1 MISYNIVVGD
11 TLTRVFIRI
20 FGLSSSSLLA
30 KRDVVIG
37 LATFLVSLPLC
48 LYRDIAKLA
57 KVSLFS
63 LVCVG
68 FIMFTIFIKFF
79 MLYNV
84 VYVFIQFI
92 FYWSTVQDLYS

>member
-11 TLTRVFIRI
+11 TLTRVFVRV
-20 FGLSSSSLLA
+20 FSLSSTSWLA
-30 KRDVVIG
+30 QREVVIG

-68 FIMFTIFIKFF
+68 FILLTIFVKFF
-79 MLYNV
+79 MLYS
-84 VYVFIQFI
+84 YV
-92 FYWSTVQDLYS
+92 

>member
-11 TLTRVFIRI
+11 TLTRVFVRV
-20 FGLSSSSLLA
+20 FSLSSTSWLA
-30 KRDVVIG
+30 QREVVIG

-68 FIMFTIFIKFF
+68 FILVTIFVKFF
-79 MLYNV
+79 
-84 VYVFIQFI
+84 
-92 FYWSTVQDLYS
+92 TLYSYM